1 MRSAARLAISA
12 VGRRSRWVLDSSTPS
27 FVQQRR
33 SPAGVSRTA
42 LVLLP
47 HHGAALRAAS
57 SAPEMT
63 HQRVK
68 GRRRF
73 YKAVTIRQKEG
84 APPPEGVAASDES
97 PAPSPLWE
105 VLLDDRVL
113 KTPARR
119 PLQFDSLELAMAVAA
134 EWDAQVTEKGLEPAL
149 MPLMALASTAIDQV
163 ALDPERSISTC
174 LKYLPTD
181 TVCFLAPDPDP
192 VITRKQRQLWSPL
205 RKWSDEALGIR
216 VSTTTEIHRKPQHP
230 PEALSRAR
238 GVLESMDELSLAA
251 VQSVTMEC
259 KSLLIA
265 LALAFRETTVEKAFD
280 AARLEEEYNV
290 DRWGMIEGGHDMDR
304 ANTNLT
310 LSAASTLLWLR
321 MSKISSPR
329 KNG

>member
-119 PLQFDSLELAMAVAA
+119 PLQVI
-134 EWDAQVTEKGLEPAL
+134 WLEPRIFNSLPPPCSLFEHRTHAMSRFSL
-149 MPLMALASTAIDQV
+149 KRDVKGWSIAF
-163 ALDPERSISTC
+163 PESE
-174 LKYLPTD
+174 PT
-181 TVCFLAPDPDP
+181 PP
-192 VITRKQRQLWSPL
+192 V
-205 RKWSDEALGIR
+205 
-216 VSTTTEIHRKPQHP
+216 
-230 PEALSRAR
+230 
-238 GVLESMDELSLAA
+238 
-251 VQSVTMEC
+251 
-259 KSLLIA
+259 
-265 LALAFRETTVEKAFD
+265 
-280 AARLEEEYNV
+280 
-290 DRWGMIEGGHDMDR
+290 
-304 ANTNLT
+304 
-310 LSAASTLLWLR
+310 
-321 MSKISSPR
+321 
-329 KNG
+329 